1 MIKRLLFILIIVLT
15 ISGTVDS
22 QNFILSNSL
31 TSNSQVTIVDLKK
44 VSDGTVVSGYFLGTL
59 NVPTNNTATVIDGF
73 IAKYDENFELV
84 WLQHIG
90 GTFAEFPYNIAIHDN
105 YVYVVGT
112 YKGTCNFDEGAEE
125 LTAIGGNFDSFLA
138 KYNLDGTFV
147 WAKPYAY
154 NEADQQVRAIDIDK
168 NANLVIGGYYK
179 DSIDIAG
186 DKYIESN
193 GLFISQADTSGTLL
207 WSKSIATD
215 NLNTRIEAI
224 SAFEDGYYCT
234 GNLEGLASFDVGSK
248 SSNDPLYTDAF
259 IYKTDFSGNG
269 MWVRKTYGYGSSDT
283 KTGTTTG
290 DNYGNIYFTGYF
302 GGTYIQVDENSSTIS
317 TNQLVNNG
325 DLDAFIIK
333 YNKTGDLSWSFN
345 YGNKGEEWAR
355 DIEYQNGFLYLTG
368 YFSDTLYVE
377 NDTLIS
383 SDPAD
388 YDALLAMFDSEGNL
402 LRAAQ
407 IDDANDGTT
416 SGTSLDVD
424 NNNNAYWGGDFKASQ
439 IVIGDSTFNLAG
451 TKSTFI
457 SRYKPTYT
465 VAFTK
470 KQDVTCNGGNDGEL
484 IVTPYFGVP
493 PFNYSWSHNGL
504 LNDSSATSLIAGTY
518 IVTVTDALDSTD
530 IAQYYLSQPDSFIF
544 SPDITMVTSCS
555 DSTEGAI
562 DLNVTGGNGG
572 NSYFWFESEGGNGVL
587 LTNEDQTSLS
597 IGRYDVTVTDQN
609 SCFDDTTIYIT
620 GPSPV
625 IFNETAVTDDSGPD
639 GSPDGGIDL
648 TLTGGTGAPATYAAS
663 WTGPA
668 AYIDST
674 QDIINLVGGN
684 YNVTVTDDNSCTFD
698 SMFTVRD
705 LDTLFADISNKK
717 DDCTGGAGD
726 GTATV
731 SYYTPNPTPVIIYDW
746 SHDVDL
752 HDSIAT
758 GLSVGTYYV
767 TVTDSDSSWTSV
779 DSVEIFDLGYT
790 MAGNLSGTTDLN
802 CKGDAN
808 GYIDLTLSTPGQ
820 LPYIYNW
827 SNGALTQDIVNLPA
841 GTYSVTIT
849 DDNSCTLQ
857 ISDRVIS
864 EPEFD
869 LIASTSI
876 VDEPSCNGDFDG
888 RIRVDGAGGND
899 APFTYQW
906 NDPGSQT
913 SQIAD
918 GLDAGFYTVTVT
930 DFKGCAAT
938 DNVNLTEP
946 DVLSVSAIV
955 GDLNCFDNNS
965 GTIALTVTGG
975 TVPMSYLWSSSDGI
989 GLVAVD
995 KNQSGLSAGTYEVI
1009 VTDTYACEAVDSF
1022 LVSEPILLQ
1031 IDTENKTDV
1040 TTCNGDNT
1048 GTITIA
1054 ASGGTGVLTYTLNP
1068 GAVQTNTTGIFTG
1081 LIAGTYNVDVDDVN
1095 GCGPITSSTI
1105 VIGEPT
1111 VISIA
1116 ETSVNDITCNGLA
1129 DGSIDIT
1136 ASGGTVATVY
1146 TYSWITTEG
1155 SGLVASS
1162 EDQTGL
1168 GAGTYNL
1175 TVTDDN
1181 TCTGITSIVITEP
1194 TILNITETAVLD
1206 ITCNG
1211 LTDGS
1216 IDITVSG
1223 GILSYTYSW
1232 TTTDGSGLVAVDKNQ
1247 SGLSA
1252 GTYEVIVTDTYACEA
1267 VDSFLVSEP
1276 ILLQIDTENKT
1287 DVTTC
1292 NGDNTGTIT
1301 IAASGGT
1308 GVLTYTLNPGAVQT
1322 NTTGIFTGLIAG
1334 TYNVDVDDVN
1344 GCGPIT
1350 SSTIVIGEPT
1360 VISIAETSVNDITC
1374 NGLADG
1380 SIDITAS
1387 GGTVAT
1393 VYTYSWITTE
1403 GSGLVASSED
1413 QTGLGAGTYNLTVT
1427 DDNTC
1432 TGITSIVIT
1441 EPTILNITETAVLDI
1456 TCNGLTDGSIDI
1468 TVSGGIL
1475 SYTYS
1480 WTTTDGSG
1488 LVAASEDQTG
1498 LGAGTYDLTVTDGN
1512 LCTGT
1517 GTIVIIEPTA
1527 ISIDS
1532 ENFTD
1537 ATTQTAADGS
1547 VTLTASGGTGTL
1559 EYTLSP
1565 GTIINTTGVFSNL
1578 IPDDYTVNV
1587 TDDNACG
1594 PVSSNTITVGYP
1606 DAIIDI
1612 SKSDKIKMYPNPTS
1626 DKLFIEIDYE
1636 FDNLKIEVLS
1646 ISGQII
1652 LNKEIKSHGITKE
1665 VLDLSAYPK
1674 GVYFIRVYRLIQ
1686 KGCILL
1692 EFIIVRLFLK
1702 IKYYCNRR
1710 RMRILQKLS
1719 QK

>member
-1 MIKRLLFILIIVLT
+1 
-15 ISGTVDS
+15 
-22 QNFILSNSL
+22 
-31 TSNSQVTIVDLKK
+31 
-44 VSDGTVVSGYFLGTL
+44 
-59 NVPTNNTATVIDGF
+59 
-73 IAKYDENFELV
+73 
-84 WLQHIG
+84 
-90 GTFAEFPYNIAIHDN
+90 
-105 YVYVVGT
+105 
-112 YKGTCNFDEGAEE
+112 
-125 LTAIGGNFDSFLA
+125 
-138 KYNLDGTFV
+138 
-147 WAKPYAY
+147 
-154 NEADQQVRAIDIDK
+154 
-168 NANLVIGGYYK
+168 
-179 DSIDIAG
+179 
-186 DKYIESN
+186 
-193 GLFISQADTSGTLL
+193 
-207 WSKSIATD
+207 
-215 NLNTRIEAI
+215 
-224 SAFEDGYYCT
+224 
-234 GNLEGLASFDVGSK
+234 
-248 SSNDPLYTDAF
+248 
-259 IYKTDFSGNG
+259 
-269 MWVRKTYGYGSSDT
+269 
-283 KTGTTTG
+283 
-290 DNYGNIYFTGYF
+290 
-302 GGTYIQVDENSSTIS
+302 
-317 TNQLVNNG
+317 
-325 DLDAFIIK
+325 
-333 YNKTGDLSWSFN
+333 
-345 YGNKGEEWAR
+345 
-355 DIEYQNGFLYLTG
+355 
-368 YFSDTLYVE
+368 
-377 NDTLIS
+377 
-383 SDPAD
+383 
-388 YDALLAMFDSEGNL
+388 
-402 LRAAQ
+402 
-407 IDDANDGTT
+407 
-416 SGTSLDVD
+416 
-424 NNNNAYWGGDFKASQ
+424 
-439 IVIGDSTFNLAG
+439 
-451 TKSTFI
+451 
-457 SRYKPTYT
+457 
-465 VAFTK
+465 
-470 KQDVTCNGGNDGEL
+470 
-484 IVTPYFGVP
+484 
-493 PFNYSWSHNGL
+493 
-504 LNDSSATSLIAGTY
+504 
-518 IVTVTDALDSTD
+518 
-530 IAQYYLSQPDSFIF
+530 
-544 SPDITMVTSCS
+544 
-555 DSTEGAI
+555 
-562 DLNVTGGNGG
+562 
-572 NSYFWFESEGGNGVL
+572 
-587 LTNEDQTSLS
+587 
-597 IGRYDVTVTDQN
+597 
-609 SCFDDTTIYIT
+609 
-620 GPSPV
+620 
-625 IFNETAVTDDSGPD
+625 
-639 GSPDGGIDL
+639 
-648 TLTGGTGAPATYAAS
+648 
-663 WTGPA
+663 
-668 AYIDST
+668 
-674 QDIINLVGGN
+674 
-684 YNVTVTDDNSCTFD
+684 
-698 SMFTVRD
+698 
-705 LDTLFADISNKK
+705 
-717 DDCTGGAGD
+717 
-726 GTATV
+726 
-731 SYYTPNPTPVIIYDW
+731 
-746 SHDVDL
+746 
-752 HDSIAT
+752 
-758 GLSVGTYYV
+758 
-767 TVTDSDSSWTSV
+767 
-779 DSVEIFDLGYT
+779 
-790 MAGNLSGTTDLN
+790 
-802 CKGDAN
+802 
-808 GYIDLTLSTPGQ
+808 
-820 LPYIYNW
+820 YNW

-876 VDEPSCNGDFDG
+876 VDEPSYNGDFDG

-989 GLVAVD
+989 
-995 KNQSGLSAGTYEVI
+995 
-1009 VTDTYACEAVDSF
+1009 
-1022 LVSEPILLQ
+1022 
-1031 IDTENKTDV
+1031 
-1040 TTCNGDNT
+1040 
-1048 GTITIA
+1048 
-1054 ASGGTGVLTYTLNP
+1054 
-1068 GAVQTNTTGIFTG
+1068 
-1081 LIAGTYNVDVDDVN
+1081 
-1095 GCGPITSSTI
+1095 
-1105 VIGEPT
+1105 
-1111 VISIA
+1111 
-1116 ETSVNDITCNGLA
+1116 
-1129 DGSIDIT
+1129 
-1136 ASGGTVATVY
+1136 
-1146 TYSWITTEG
+1146 
-1155 SGLVASS
+1155 
-1162 EDQTGL
+1162 
-1168 GAGTYNL
+1168 
-1175 TVTDDN
+1175 
-1181 TCTGITSIVITEP
+1181 
-1194 TILNITETAVLD
+1194 
-1206 ITCNG
+1206 
-1211 LTDGS
+1211 
-1216 IDITVSG
+1216 
-1223 GILSYTYSW
+1223 
-1232 TTTDGSGLVAVDKNQ
+1232 GLVAVDKNQ

-1674 GVYFIRVYRLIQ
+1674 GVYFIRIYNSTFIF
-1686 KGCILL
+1686 KDKILL
-1692 EFIIVRLFLK
+1692 
-1702 IKYYCNRR
+1702 
-1710 RMRILQKLS
+1710 Q
-1719 QK
+1719 